1 MSETITSS
9 LPTHH
14 SQFRIYYPDTDAGG
28 IVYHAHYLPFVE
40 RARTEWMRALGYSH
54 IQLLSEFNMQ
64 LVVRRVEIDYLA
76 PAKLDDVIDVES
88 ILEVVGN
95 TSLTFRHLVKKEG
108 KILTDMKVVLVGVAP
123 NGRPVRLPPQLRQIF
138 LP

>member
-1 MSETITSS
+1 M
-9 LPTHH
+9 
-14 SQFRIYYPDTDAGG
+14 
-28 IVYHAHYLPFVE
+28 YHAHYLPVVE